1 MNADSK
7 FLRQPSL
14 PKPSWLVKLWAG
26 LLNVGIYAILF
37 GVLARRQ
44 QIAFHVLRTGGVSLF
59 GNFWRLAAAVTLI
72 LFLTTAVHELGH
84 LVAGKLAGLRFHLL
98 IIGPLR
104 VTRENGKLRFGLH
117 KTAAVF
123 NGITGCTPDDAHNLS
138 RRLLVF
144 TIGGPLASLLQA
156 AGTALIFFRWSSDVH
171 FTNTMAWAVENMAM
185 TAVFAAFF
193 FLSSMKPSRYQSGLP
208 ADGGRII
215 SLLHNDP
222 AADRWCALAALN
234 GADLRGRR
242 PRDWD
247 DALVR
252 QALSGYD
259 HTHDA
264 RNARFAAYQWALDN
278 GRIAE
283 ANRWLE
289 EAITIRPNL
298 LAGTQ
303 VRLIWEKAYFTAR
316 YLNDPAQARQ
326 WLNQVRPKS
335 TDQPQHLRAA
345 AAVLLAEGSRE
356 AALSIAKTAMDARL
370 CQSPTGVQKAEM
382 DWLQETIKQG

>member
-1 MNADSK
+1 MNVNSK
-7 FLRQPSL
+7 LIRQPNL
-14 PKPSWLVKLWAG
+14 PRPSWPVKLWAM
-26 LLNVGIYAILF
+26 LLNVAIYAILF
-37 GVLARRQ
+37 GILARRQ
-44 QIAFHVLRTGGVSLF
+44 QIAFHVLRTGEVSLF
-59 GNFWRLAAAVTLI
+59 GSFWRLATAVTLI

-84 LVAGKLAGLRFHLL
+84 LVGGKLAGLRFHLL

-104 VTRENGKLRFGLH
+104 VARENSKLRVGWH
-117 KTAAVF
+117 KSAAIF
-123 NGITGCTPDDAHNLS
+123 NGMTGCTPDDAHNLP

-144 TIGGPLASLLQA
+144 TLGGPLASLLQA
-156 AGTALIFFRWSSDVH
+156 AVAAIIFFRWSADVH
-171 FTNTMAWAVENMAM
+171 FANTMAWAVENMAM
-185 TAVFAAFF
+185 TAVFGAVY
-193 FLSSMKPSRYQSGLP
+193 FLSSLKPSRYQSGLP

-215 SLLHNDP
+215 SLLRGGA

-234 GADLRGRR
+234 GADLRGQR

-247 DALVR
+247 GSLVW

-264 RNARFAAYQWALDN
+264 QNARFAAYQWALDN

-289 EAITIRPNL
+289 EAVAIRPNL

-335 TDQPQHLRAA
+335 THQPQHLRAET
-345 AAVLLAEGSRE
+345 AVLMAEGSRE
-356 AALSIAKTAMDARL
+356 AALTTAQSALTMS
-370 CQSPTGVQKAEM
+370 QSPTGVQKAEM
-382 DWLQETIKQG
+382 DWLQETIRV